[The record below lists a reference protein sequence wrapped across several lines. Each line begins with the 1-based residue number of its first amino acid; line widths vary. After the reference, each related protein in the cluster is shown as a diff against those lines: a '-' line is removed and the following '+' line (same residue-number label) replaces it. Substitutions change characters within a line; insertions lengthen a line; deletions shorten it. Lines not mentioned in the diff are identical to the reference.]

1 MRPNPKATSGLTRR
15 ATKRRDEPS
24 RLCAMADLPK
34 LKSGPGVRF
43 LGGEIR
49 RGKLKGEKYR
59 GGAAFFVLATVVVV
73 VDASGAE
80 GVVCACLFSRRLRR
94 GVFEVVSVAGL

>member
-1 MRPNPKATSGLTRR
+1 
-15 ATKRRDEPS
+15 
-24 RLCAMADLPK
+24 MAFLPR
-34 LKSGPGVRF
+34 LKSGPGESA

-49 RGKLKGEKYR
+49 RGKLNGEKYK

-80 GVVCACLFSRRLRR
+80 RVVCACLFSGRLCR
-94 GVFEVVSVAGL
+94 GVFAVVPVAGL